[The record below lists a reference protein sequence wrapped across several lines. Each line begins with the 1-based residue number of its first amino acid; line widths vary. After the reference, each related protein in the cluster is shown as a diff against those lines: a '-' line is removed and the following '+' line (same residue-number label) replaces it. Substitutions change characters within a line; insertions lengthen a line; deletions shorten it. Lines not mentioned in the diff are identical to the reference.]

1 MEIQTKSNE
10 IENALWVEKYRPRK
24 FEDLVLPEEYSVP
37 VKKYIQT
44 QNIPNL
50 LLSGPPGGGKTTLAR
65 ILTSKF
71 GVIQNTRDNVLRING
86 SAKETRGIGFVDTV
100 VEPFLK
106 IPPAGKDKW
115 RIVFIDEADHLTDAA
130 YASLR
135 GVIEKYQI
143 RYGRFIW
150 TCNYLSKIPGPV
162 QSRFTPYI
170 FKQIPVEYVI
180 NYCKNIMA
188 DEKIEY
194 KENDIKFIVDGLYP
208 DVRRVVDKL
217 QQCSNDNKLTINKNA
232 ILTTERVLVS
242 SIIEICDSIKN
253 KQPQKIN
260 KLVGTIANLL
270 NEHDLE
276 YRSVYTSLFFNPA
289 MPVPPKVIINKYSN
303 SHKDCLVVSM
313 HFMAMVLEM
322 IECMN
327 RYTQMT
333 GK

>member
-1 MEIQTKSNE
+1 ME
-10 IENALWVEKYRPRK
+10 IENTLWVEKYRPRK
-24 FEDLVLPEEYSVP
+24 FEDLVLPEEYSGP

-65 ILTSKF
+65 ILTSKY
-71 GVIQNTRDNVLRING
+71 GVIKNTKDNVLQING
-86 SAKETRGIGFVDTV
+86 SAKETRGISFVDSV

-135 GVIEKYQI
+135 GVIEKYQV

-170 FKQIPVEYVI
+170 FKQIPVDYVVK
-180 NYCKNIMA
+180 YCITILDA
-188 DEKIEY
+188 EKIEY
-194 KENDIKFIVDGLYP
+194 DPNELRFIVDGLYP
-208 DVRRVVDKL
+208 DVRRIVDKL
-217 QQCSNDNKLTINKNA
+217 QQCSSNGKLTVNKDT
-232 ILTTERVLVS
+232 ILTSERILIS
-242 SIIEICDSIKN
+242 SIIEICSCVKSN
-253 KQPQKIN
+253 QMHKIN
-260 KLVGTIANLL
+260 KIVGTVANLL

-276 YRSVYTSLFFNPA
+276 FRSIYTNLFFNPDI
-289 MPVPPKVIINKYSN
+289 PVPPKIIINKYSN
-303 SHKDCLVVSM
+303 SHKDCLVTSM
-313 HFMAMVLEM
+313 HFMAMVLE
-322 IECMN
+322 IVECMSK
-327 RYTQMT
+327 YKQAV